1 VSPTIKVSVDA
12 LLVPVVVHDAH
23 GHPVGDLRK
32 EDFRL
37 FDREKQRDISGFSI
51 ETRGGQPLAPQVE
64 SASSPPPNDTVAS
77 ANRLSPSA
85 PSQRFLVLLF
95 DDLHLS
101 ASDLG
106 QVQRAADRIVSAS
119 LSDSDFA
126 AVVSFSGVTSGLT
139 RDKGKLRDAI
149 SRVHVR
155 ELYRHAGQGCPDIDY
170 YMADLIVN
178 KRDQAAFESAVEETM
193 SCAHFTAD
201 MRPVAESMTR
211 TASTQALSTGDQD
224 MRVTLSAVKEVVSKM
239 AGLPGKRLLV
249 LISPGFLTVTME
261 AMSRKSQILDLA
273 ARSNVTISALDAR
286 GLYVGSPDLSKSPN
300 STTYAQISGQAAR
313 QQLDRGEY
321 ADALAEFADGTGG
334 TFVHNNNDLEGGLR
348 RLAAPPEYVYLLEI
362 SLQDVKSDGTYHP
375 LKVKVAKPGM
385 DVQARRG
392 YVAPAPARG
401 KPNPQPSQAQ
411 PQ

>member
-1 VSPTIKVSVDA
+1 
-12 LLVPVVVHDAH
+12 VVVHDAH
-23 GHPVGDLRK
+23 GLPVGDLRK

-37 FDREKQRDISGFSI
+37 FDRGKQRDISGFSI

-64 SASSPPPNDTVAS
+64 SARSPTSNNTVAP
-77 ANRLSPSA
+77 ANGLSPSA
-85 PSQRFLVLLF
+85 PSQRFLILMF

-119 LSDSDFA
+119 FSSDSDFA
-126 AVVSFSGVTSGLT
+126 AVVSFSGLSSGLT
-139 RDKGKLRDAI
+139 RDKAKLRDAI
-149 SRVHVR
+149 SKVHVR

-193 SCAHFTAD
+193 SCAHLTAD
-201 MRPVAESMTR
+201 MRPVAEGMTR
-211 TASTQALSTGDQD
+211 TASTQVLSTGDQD
-224 MRVTLSAVKEVVSKM
+224 MRVTLGAVKEVVSKM
-239 AGLPGKRLLV
+239 AGLPGQRLLV

-286 GLYVGSPDLSKSPN
+286 GLYVGGPDLSKSPN

-362 SLQDVKSDGTYHP
+362 SLQDVKSDGTYHL

-392 YVAPAPARG
+392 YVAPAPASG
-401 KPNPQPSQAQ
+401 KNR
-411 PQ
+411 